1 MVRTYAAGGPST
13 PDIFR
18 RLRMQLG
25 VGLIIAI
32 GLPSLNLWL
41 NLGSGAFTP
50 VVMTVLAGAALS
62 FIMGTW
68 QYRSIAL
75 FPGVEGAANI
85 ISSFT
90 MSYGMLAISLLLAR
104 LDYSRMLLLSSYVLA
119 LCWFYFL
126 YFAGVHRKS
135 IVVGLMPMGDT
146 SQLEDLSA
154 VDWVKLDDP
163 EVTRKDIHAVAADLR
178 RDIPD
183 EWDRKIA
190 DYALAG
196 IPVFHSKHLLE
207 SLTGRV
213 ELEHMS
219 ENSFG
224 TLLPASVW
232 LRIKR
237 FVDISLAMV
246 VLLLIWPLLL
256 IVGLLVRLDSP
267 GPALFRQVRTGYRG
281 APFTVIKF
289 RTMRTTNTAPSNLDQ
304 AVTRADDPRITK
316 LGAFLRRS
324 RIDEI
329 PQILNV
335 IKGEMSFIG
344 PRPEA
349 EVLSQHYEEMIPFYR
364 YRHIVYPG
372 ISGWAQVNQ
381 GHVTDVDDVR
391 EKLHYDFY
399 YIKNFSAWLDLLIVA
414 KTIRTMLTGF
424 GSK

>member
-1 MVRTYAAGGPST
+1 
-13 PDIFR
+13 
-18 RLRMQLG
+18 MQLG
-25 VGLIIAI
+25 VGLLIVV
-32 GLPSLNLWL
+32 GLPCLDIWL
-41 NLGSGAFTP
+41 DWEAGMFRPFFIS
-50 VVMTVLAGAALS
+50 VLAGSTLA
-62 FIMGTW
+62 FMMGTW
-68 QYRSIAL
+68 QYRSIAI
-75 FPGVEGAANI
+75 FPGVKGASNI

-90 MSYGMLAISLLLAR
+90 MSYGLLATLFLLTR
-104 LDYSRMLLLSSYVLA
+104 LDYSRMLLLSSYLLA
-119 LCWFYFL
+119 LGWFYFL
-126 YFAGVHRKS
+126 YFAGARRKS
-135 IVVGLMPMGDT
+135 IIVGLLPMGDT
-146 SQLEDLSA
+146 SELEQLSA
-154 VDWVKLDDP
+154 VDWVRLDNP
-163 EVTRKDIHAVAADLR
+163 GITRKDIHAVAADLR

-183 EWDRKIA
+183 EWDRTIA

-213 ELEHMS
+213 ELEHIS

-224 TLLPASVW
+224 TLHPGSVW
-232 LRIKR
+232 MRIKR
-237 FVDISLAMV
+237 LVDVCLAFA
-246 VLLLIWPLLL
+246 VLALIWPLLL
-256 IVGLLVRLDSP
+256 IIGLLVRLDSP

-281 APFTVIKF
+281 RAFTVIKF
-289 RTMRTTNTAPSNLDQ
+289 RTMKTTDATHPDLTQ
-304 AVTRADDPRITK
+304 VVTRADDPRITR

-329 PQILNV
+329 PQIINV

-349 EVLSQHYEEMIPFYR
+349 EVLSQHYEAMIPFYR

-381 GHVTDVDDVR
+381 GYVTEVEDAR
-391 EKLHYDFY
+391 EKLQYDFY